1 MKKLISLLLI
11 LVFVLSGCKNTEP
24 TIPALPA
31 EPVGDCSFSMQD
43 IYPGESMVIS
53 LYPQIFGDKIVFS
66 SVSNPDLF
74 VSNPNKLYIH
84 DINSGEEISFDTSI
98 YAAYLS
104 GDYLYGNKSR
114 ELIKM
119 NIQTGEEEILFS
131 APKSKPFGVS
141 KGGSGRYFVFWVS
154 GDNYKDAEFYFYNTE
169 KDEYKSFFKG
179 NILDPNHDFK
189 VKNDFVAFVQKEAD
203 GEYTFYGV
211 YLPSNKS
218 TVLHKTETVPY
229 QYLYNGNFLLWSD
242 KNGIHYLKDGAVSDI
257 ENESDDL
264 DIYGNRYVFFSHYRQ
279 IYIYDIETSQTVFT
293 TDEGYGEKDF
303 NYPYYSTL
311 FALDEESGKTCFIK
325 WNDESTLS
333 YYGNWEHG
341 GYPELISVIDIK
353 ELS

>member
-11 LVFVLSGCKNTEP
+11 LVFILSGCQSTEQ
-24 TIPALPA
+24 TVPA

-141 KGGSGRYFVFWVS
+141 NGGSGRYFVFWVS
-154 GDNYKDAEFYFYNTE
+154 GDNYKDAEFYFYDTKKE
-169 KDEYKSFFKG
+169 KYTSFFEG

-189 VKNDFVAFVQKEAD
+189 VKNDFVAFVQKEDD

-211 YLPSNKS
+211 YLPENKS

-325 WNDESTLS
+325 WNDESALS
-333 YYGNWEHG
+333 YYGSWEHG